1 MYLAKNLTH
10 SFDKAKQEDLLDTC
24 IITGTMLLKVTVF
37 LVLQSQCSARSRA
50 VLFSLINVDTASL
63 QHCQTALLHHHS

>member
-1 MYLAKNLTH
+1 MLGYVSILVSLVEYMYLAKNLTH

-37 LVLQSQCSARSRA
+37 LV
-50 VLFSLINVDTASL
+50 NVVHVPG
-63 QHCQTALLHHHS
+63 QFFFH